1 MSRSSSSRPN
11 AATWSS
17 KGPNALPRSPL
28 RPDWPK
34 STSLTTKLWRRSRR
48 SPTDF
53 AARPRA
59 RTDRLRRLTQRING
73 LQLRARMHAD
83 AERRRDTREKIELG
97 GLVVKAGLR
106 EPDRAVILGALI
118 EAAQHD
124 RHSAAVKRWR
134 AIGQDAFRSTTRE
147 TDDKTL
153 EPTPR

>member
-11 AATWSS
+11 AATCSS
-17 KGPNALPRSPL
+17 KGPNAFPRSPL

-34 STSLTTKLWRRSRR
+34 STSATMKPWRRSRR

-53 AARPRA
+53 ADRPRA
-59 RTDRLRRLTQRING
+59 RTDRLRRLTQRLNR

-83 AERRRDTREKIELG
+83 AERRRDTREKIERG

-106 EPDRAVILGALI
+106 EADRAFILGVLI

-124 RHSAAVKRWR
+124 TRNRRRDAGTHVAMTRPFDKRHIRAV
-134 AIGQDAFRSTTRE
+134 AI
-147 TDDKTL
+147 
-153 EPTPR
+153 